1 MAATL
6 KTVEA
11 TIEADGTVSL
21 AEPLTGPARAV
32 ITVLIDDL
40 EPNAITVA
48 AMEESWEL
56 LPRHSSIEALLE
68 ELND

>member
-11 TIEADGTVSL
+11 TIDADGTVHL
-21 AEPLTGPARAV
+21 AEPLKGPARAV

-56 LPRHSSIEALLE
+56 LPRHSSIEALLK